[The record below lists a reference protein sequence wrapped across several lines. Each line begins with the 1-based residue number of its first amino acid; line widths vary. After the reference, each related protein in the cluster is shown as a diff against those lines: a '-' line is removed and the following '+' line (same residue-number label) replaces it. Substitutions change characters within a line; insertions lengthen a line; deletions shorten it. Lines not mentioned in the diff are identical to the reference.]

1 MIYQFLFRYCFTRTS
16 TECDE
21 QTKKIEREVC
31 TYTYATKRE
40 SLKATTVKVGSRL
53 RGYPFAQNLNG
64 CVDPYAC
71 KTYMYRSI

>member
-1 MIYQFLFRYCFTRTS
+1 MKFSIAKKLNLILLRYCFTRTS

-40 SLKATTVKVGSRL
+40 SLKATTVKVGSKL
-53 RGYPFAQNLNG
+53 RGSFSLQNLH
-64 CVDPYAC
+64 
-71 KTYMYRSI
+71 T